1 MPNRTSAAS
10 SSAFSKGKG
19 ARPFNISS
27 CDKKYLYPSSLKK
40 HYMVSHK
47 EEYERYLQDKKSK
60 LYQLVTHSAV
70 ETCGFHLRDGEE
82 DDGTINE
89 DDESRILNQIKDEP
103 VARPSQGATFTSL
116 AKSVVGGTRGAPEVR
131 P

>member
-1 MPNRTSAAS
+1 MHFREVAS
-10 SSAFSKGKG
+10 SY
-19 ARPFNISS
+19 FNISS

-60 LYQLVTHSAV
+60 LSQLVTHSAV
-70 ETCGFHLRDGEE
+70 ETCGFHLRDGEDDL

-89 DDESRILNQIKDEP
+89 DEESRILNQAKDEA
-103 VARPSQGATFTSL
+103 VARPQGATFSSL
-116 AKSVVGGTRGAPEVR
+116 AKSVVGARGAPEVS